1 MLFNGRGA
9 YGWSSAVMKI
19 GFMGLGAMGQA
30 MAMRLLDAGHELV
43 VYNRTKEKT
52 RLFVEKGAKA
62 ADTPAALAA
71 QVDLVISML
80 FDDATTQAACF
91 GEHGI
96 ASAMRPGAVHIC
108 CSTLSLDQI
117 RLLRDGHAER
127 GQGFLMA
134 NVLGRPPA
142 AQAGDLFV
150 LAAGEDTLI
159 RRYEPVFACIGQR
172 LFVVGPDPLQA
183 GLIKLSLNFMI
194 YTTIEQMAEVFVLN
208 EKLGTDPSIVFD
220 IMTNSFF
227 TAPVH
232 RNYGSLMVEQ
242 AYDNPGAPMSLG
254 LKDVKMAIDA
264 AAALSTSI
272 PYANIVRDRMDRSIE
287 AGDEARDFV
296 ALIEQVRRDNA
307 K

>member
-1 MLFNGRGA
+1 
-9 YGWSSAVMKI
+9 MKI

-30 MAMRLLDAGHELV
+30 IAMRLLDAGHELV

-52 RLFVEKGAKA
+52 RPFVEKGAKA
-62 ADTPAALAA
+62 AETPAALAA

-91 GEHGI
+91 GEQGI
-96 ASAMRPGAVHIC
+96 ATTMRPDAVHIC

-117 RLLRDGHAER
+117 CLLRDGHAKQ

-142 AQAGDLFV
+142 AEAGELFV
-150 LAAGEDTLI
+150 LAAGEAALI
-159 RRYEPVFACIGQR
+159 ERYEPVFACIGQR

-254 LKDVKMAIDA
+254 LKDVKMAINA

-296 ALIEQVRRDNA
+296 VLIEQVRRDNA

>member
-1 MLFNGRGA
+1 
-9 YGWSSAVMKI
+9 MKI

-30 MAMRLLDAGHELV
+30 MATRLLDAGYELV

-52 RLFVEKGAKA
+52 RPFVEKGAKA
-62 ADTPAALAA
+62 AETPAALAA
-71 QVDLVISML
+71 QVDLIISML

-96 ASAMRPGAVHIC
+96 ATTMRPGMVHIC

-127 GQGFLMA
+127 GQSFLMA

-142 AQAGDLFV
+142 AHAGELFV
-150 LAAGEDTLI
+150 LAAGEVALI
-159 RRYEPVFACIGQR
+159 ERYEPVFACIGQR

-208 EKLGTDPSIVFD
+208 EKLGTDPSVVFD

-232 RNYGSLMVEQ
+232 RNYGSLMVAR

-254 LKDVKMAIDA
+254 LKDVEMVISA
-264 AAALSTSI
+264 AAELDANI
-272 PYANIVRDRMDRSIE
+272 PYANIVRDRMNSSIA
-287 AGDEARDFV
+287 AGDKARDFV
-296 ALIEQVRRDNA
+296 ALIEQVRRENGIV
-307 K
+307 

>member
-1 MLFNGRGA
+1 MERCDHENRA
-9 YGWSSAVMKI
+9 YGPW
-19 GFMGLGAMGQA
+19 GLGAMGPWGHGA

-52 RLFVEKGAKA
+52 RPFVEKGARA
-62 ADTPAALAA
+62 AETPAALAA
-71 QVDLVISML
+71 QVDLIISML

-96 ASAMRPGAVHIC
+96 ATTMRPGTVHIC

-117 RLLRDGHAER
+117 PLLRDGHAER
-127 GQGFLMA
+127 GQSFLMA

-142 AQAGDLFV
+142 AQAGELFV
-150 LAAGEDTLI
+150 LAAGEAALI
-159 RRYEPVFACIGQR
+159 ERYEPVFACIGQR

-194 YTTIEQMAEVFVLN
+194 YTTIEQMAEIFVLN

-227 TAPVH
+227 NAPVH
-232 RNYGSLMVEQ
+232 RNYGSLMVAQ

-254 LKDVKMAIDA
+254 LKDIKMVIEA
-264 AAALSTSI
+264 ATTLNTAM
-272 PYANIVRDRMDRSIE
+272 PYADIVRNRMNSSIE
-287 AGDEARDFV
+287 AGDETRDFV
-296 ALIEQVRRDNA
+296 ALIEQVRRDSTLL
-307 K
+307 